1 MRGCSRWAT
10 GTYTLLVEGS
20 RIDTGVGS
28 YTLNVQPVSDE
39 AFGLTVGA
47 TVSEAIDEQGEQD
60 VYSFTLGA
68 PARLY
73 FDSLTGSGGS
83 DGNFRWALQGPA
95 GVVATNQAFSSSEG
109 LIGSGLAED
118 PRRLQPA
125 GAYTLTVSGAGAT
138 TGAYSFRLLDLAAAT
153 PLTPGTPVSGTLD
166 PANETDPYWFEAQAG
181 TGSSSTRWRGAGRE
195 TRGGG
200 CSTLQQPVFDLGF
213 SSASSDAGLF
223 TLGATGT
230 YTLLVEGSRIDTG
243 VGSYTL
249 NVQPVSDE
257 AFGLTVGATVS
268 EAIDEQ
274 GEQDVYSFT
283 LGAPARLY
291 FDSLTGLG
299 GNDGNFRWGLQGPAG
314 VVATNQAFS
323 SAEGLI
329 GSGLAEDPRRLQ
341 PAGRTR

>member
-1 MRGCSRWAT
+1 M
-10 GTYTLLVEGS
+10 
-20 RIDTGVGS
+20 
-28 YTLNVQPVSDE
+28 
-39 AFGLTVGA
+39 
-47 TVSEAIDEQGEQD
+47 
-60 VYSFTLGA
+60 
-68 PARLY
+68 
-73 FDSLTGSGGS
+73 
-83 DGNFRWALQGPA
+83 
-95 GVVATNQAFSSSEG
+95 VATNQAFSSSEG

-125 GAYTLTVSGAGAT
+125 GAYTLTVSGSGAT

-166 PANETDPYWFEAQAG
+166 PANETDGYRFEAQAG
-181 TGSSSTRWRGAGRE
+181 DKVYFDAVARSGAGSARWRVLDPYSNG
-195 TRGGG
+195 
-200 CSTLQQPVFDLGF
+200 VFDLGF
-213 SSASSDAGLF
+213 SGASSDAGLF

-299 GNDGNFRWGLQGPAG
+299 GSDGNFRWALQGPAG

-323 SAEGLI
+323 S
-329 GSGLAEDPRRLQ
+329 RR
-341 PAGRTR
+341 G